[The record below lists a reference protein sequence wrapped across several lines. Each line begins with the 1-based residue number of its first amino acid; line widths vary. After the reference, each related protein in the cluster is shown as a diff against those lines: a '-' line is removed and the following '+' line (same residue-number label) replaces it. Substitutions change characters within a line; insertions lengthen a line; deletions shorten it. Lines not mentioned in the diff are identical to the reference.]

1 MGKTFGKR
9 PKYGN
14 KKVINEYGKFDS
26 KKEWERYK
34 ELLLLE
40 KKGEISD
47 LQRQVPFIVIPAIYE
62 DVEVQLKTKSKTIR
76 KTVQTASK
84 YIADF
89 VYKQKGEIIINDVK
103 ASHEYQDP
111 VYRLK
116 KKLMRYF
123 HDINI
128 KETY

>member
-1 MGKTFGKR
+1 MKGFGKR

-14 KKVINEYGKFDS
+14 KKVINEYGTFDS
-26 KKEWERYK
+26 KREWERYK
-34 ELLLLE
+34 QLLLME
-40 KKGEISD
+40 KEGLISN

-62 DVEVQLKTKSKTIR
+62 DVEVKLKTKSKIVR
-76 KTVQTASK
+76 KVVQSASK

-89 VYKQKGEIIINDVK
+89 VYVEDGKVVVNDSK
-103 ASHEYQDP
+103 ASYDFQDP

-116 KKLMRYF
+116 KRLMKYF
-123 HDINI
+123 HNIDI